1 MPSVKGKRGK
11 GATRITVETPESEG
25 ETEPETEGEA
35 AQVEAEQVTDTVL
48 ASVPVRT
55 TVRLWRRDRQG
66 REAYLDAID
75 AALLGGG
82 DVSAGLP
89 AYVKEHY
96 GGGEYRFDIR
106 GPIGKGRARGYKG
119 GDSFTIDRAIPP
131 KYPHEPEPEEPARPA
146 GTGAPGAPNGSSV
159 ADSLQS
165 AMVTLVLDLVRAG
178 QESAKLQNELLSAQ
192 IAQLREGMGSRRE
205 ERDPIETFKAMA
217 EIMRPAAQAA
227 SPLGQLKELLE
238 IRDLLGGGEKEPPSA
253 LGIVAE
259 LAPQLLG
266 TINKALD
273 GRQPAPARPT
283 ATVHNPD
290 GKPVAEVPG
299 PVPPAQP
306 AQPAAASEGAAV
318 LQLLG
323 RWVPRLAQWAEQDR
337 APEWV
342 AETLLYEVPAGYHG
356 ALKAAIEPEDA
367 VNQIVAGFPVIAP
380 FADWLAEVRAAL
392 LASLHADDSDDAE
405 PDSGGG

>member
-1 MPSVKGKRGK
+1 MSSVKGKRGK
-11 GATRITVETPESEG
+11 GATRITVETPESEA

-131 KYPHEPEPEEPARPA
+131 KYPHEPEPEEPGRAPA
-146 GTGAPGAPNGSSV
+146 APVSGAPNGSLG
-159 ADSLQS
+159 DSLNT
-165 AMVTLVLDLVRAG
+165 AVVTLVLDLVRQG
-178 QESAKLQNELLSAQ
+178 QESAKLQNELMMAQ
-192 IAQLREGMGSRRE
+192 IRQLNENTRPRED
-205 ERDPIETFKAMA
+205 RDPLETFKAMA
-217 EIMRPAAQAA
+217 EIMRPAQVAGD
-227 SPLGQLKELLE
+227 PLEQLKKMLE
-238 IRDLLGGGEKEPPSA
+238 IRELIAGDGDKAEPSA
-253 LGIVAE
+253 LGIVSE
-259 LAPQLLG
+259 LGPQLLG
-266 TINKALD
+266 TINRALD
-273 GRQPAPARPT
+273 QRQAGAPG
-283 ATVHNPD
+283 ATVQNPD
-290 GKPVAEVPG
+290 GTVAARLPSTAPAVPPVAESPA
-299 PVPPAQP
+299 PV
-306 AQPAAASEGAAV
+306 GGTAV

-323 RWVPRLAQWAEQDR
+323 GWVPRLAKWAEQDR

-342 AETLLYEVPAGYHG
+342 AETLLYEIPAGYH
-356 ALKAAIEPEDA
+356 AVLKAAIEPEDA
-367 VNQIVAGFPVIAP
+367 VTQIAAGFPVIAP
-380 FADWLAEVRAAL
+380 FAGWLAQVRGAL
-392 LASLHADDSDDAE
+392 LDSLHADDSGAPD
-405 PDSGGG
+405 DSGGG